1 MNAPKRNS
9 RASSSV
15 LSQAMSNGPNRTR
28 SIALK
33 PSAVQVDKFT
43 GIISGFTVINPAPW
57 LYGGQPY
64 PSRLREIRE
73 ISR

>member
-1 MNAPKRNS
+1 MTAPKRNS
-9 RASSSV
+9 RVSSSV
-15 LSQAMSNGPNRTR
+15 LSQAMSNSLTRTR
-28 SIALK
+28 CIAPKL
-33 PSAVQVDKFT
+33 SAAQVDKIT

-64 PSRLREIRE
+64 PSRLPEIRE